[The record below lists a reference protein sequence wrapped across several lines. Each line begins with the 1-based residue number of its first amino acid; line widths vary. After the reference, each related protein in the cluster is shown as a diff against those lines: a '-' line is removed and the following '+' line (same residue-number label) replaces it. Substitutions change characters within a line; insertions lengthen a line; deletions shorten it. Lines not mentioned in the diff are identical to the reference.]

1 MTGSLKKRS
10 LVLVVDP
17 EQRRRSE
24 LTRLL
29 EKHTL
34 VVAVAGTEDAL
45 ETTLLREPFVICV
58 AMRVGTSTGL
68 EVARALRGLPQMED
82 AAFVVYGADNSGRTW
97 GLKAQ
102 KEAKKKYAVDHLLV
116 GEVELRDVVAVAW
129 SELKSRRQAEAE
141 ALSARVEAME
151 GRSNSETLVPPEAER
166 SLDEVVRSDSAFD
179 NLKVLLTSDVVEP
192 SHDRVQAE
200 QLDAMSWSELLRS
213 RATLNNLRMALQ
225 KFLRS
230 GSPGSSS

>member
-1 MTGSLKKRS
+1 MAGSLKKRS

-17 EQRRRSE
+17 ERGRRRE
-24 LTRLL
+24 LAALL

-45 ETTLLREPFVICV
+45 ETTLLREPFVVCV
-58 AMRVGTSTGL
+58 AMRVGSATGL
-68 EVARALRGLPQMED
+68 EVAKALRGLPQMED

-102 KEAKKKYAVDHLLV
+102 KEAKKKFAVDHLLV

-141 ALSARVEAME
+141 ALASRVKQLE
-151 GRSNSETLVPPEAER
+151 GGESRSTIIPPEAER
-166 SLDEVVRSDSAFD
+166 SLEEVVQGDSAFD
-179 NLKVLLTSDVVEP
+179 SLKVLLTTDVVAP
-192 SHDRVQAE
+192 SHDRVESE

-230 GSPGSSS
+230 GSPDKGT